1 MKIKIKQPTVSND
14 ELRLLCIKN
23 NWFTSGSI
31 RQYEKLFELNS
42 NGATITKLATAIWIC
57 SDDSI
62 KYEDVF
68 EELIMLS
75 LENGEI
81 FYENN

>member
-1 MKIKIKQPTVSND
+1 MKIKFKQPIASNED
-14 ELRLLCIKN
+14 LRLLCIKK

-62 KYEDVF
+62 EYDDIF
-68 EELIMLS
+68 GELIMLQ

-81 FYENN
+81 L